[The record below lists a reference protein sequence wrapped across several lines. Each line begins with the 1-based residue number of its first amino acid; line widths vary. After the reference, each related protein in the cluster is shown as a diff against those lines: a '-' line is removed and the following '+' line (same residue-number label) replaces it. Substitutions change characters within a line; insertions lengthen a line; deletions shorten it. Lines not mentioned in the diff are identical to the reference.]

1 MPNDEKNPFE
11 INDTDMVL
19 EKLGDIE
26 RVMTMRLTQANKQGM
41 DDRQDMELM
50 QQLLVKVG
58 QKVDEMKNL
67 KLSMEGVEKVTI
79 QGKPGEDGKD
89 SDPYEVAQILAESQ
103 EFLEK
108 IKGPQG
114 EPGPQGAPGNPGA
127 PGKPGENGKSIT
139 KDDLEKIKD
148 DVQKDVEDTIKIEL
162 PKQID
167 KKIKDY
173 IKPEEIVRKV
183 NELVAKR
190 EIKAED
196 VKGLAEMFEKEIEKV
211 YDAVSKYASRS
222 GGGSL
227 LLAALNDVDTRGMQ
241 NGYVL
246 KYKKTKKTFY
256 FGAGGGGGGATA
268 SNDVSNDS
276 SVSGANVTE
285 ALDTLLGLINALPPV
300 PVVPQWNL
308 VQSDLEID
316 FGSTDDGIYVFD
328 VAQDFSDLAISNI
341 RFPWGRKVHVKTKP
355 DDGSGLD
362 HDEIDIILENITAQ
376 IISVDVDLGT
386 YQIAVSAPQGTW
398 GRYLIDVYAL
408 QTDA

>member
-246 KYKKTKKTFY
+246 KYNSTTKTFY

>member
-89 SDPYEVAQILAESQ
+89 SDPYEVAQILAESE

-139 KDDLEKIKD
+139 KEDLEKIKD
-148 DVQKDVEDTIKIEL
+148 DVQKDVEETIKIEL

-167 KKIKDY
+167 KKVKDY

-211 YDAVSKYASRS
+211 YEAVSKYASRS

-227 LLAALNDVDTRGMQ
+227 LLAALNDVDTKGIQ

-246 KYKKTKKTFY
+246 KYNSTTKTFY
-256 FGAGGGGGGATA
+256 FGAGGGGGGGTSDDI
-268 SNDVSNDS
+268 SNEST
-276 SVSGANVTE
+276 VSGANVTD
-285 ALDTLLGLINALPPV
+285 ALDTLLTLINAIPSPSFV
-300 PVVPQWNL
+300 PVWNQ
-308 VQSDLEID
+308 VQDGLEID
-316 FGSTDDGIYVFD
+316 FGSTDDGIYVLD
-328 VAQDFSDLAISNI
+328 VAQALTESNTENI
-341 RFPWGRKVHVKTKP
+341 QYPLGRKVHVRPKP

-376 IISVDVDLGT
+376 IISVDVGLGT

-398 GRYLIDVYAL
+398 GRYLLDVYAL
-408 QTDA
+408 QTRA